1 MELVNALYLYQPVKT
16 ASDRFKSPIGSLEKD
31 DPYSILALKEAVEA
45 LVLLISPFA
54 PHIASELWEALGK
67 GTGLENALWP
77 VFDPEL
83 IKSDEILVVV
93 QVNGKVRDRIT
104 VPAESADEY
113 VKELALSQDKV
124 RQFMGGKEPKKV
136 IYVKSKLV
144 SIVV

>member
-1 MELVNALYLYQPVKT
+1 M
-16 ASDRFKSPIGSLEKD
+16 
-31 DPYSILALKEAVEA
+31 
-45 LVLLISPFA
+45 
-54 PHIASELWEALGK
+54 
-67 GTGLENALWP
+67 
-77 VFDPEL
+77 FDPEL

-104 VPAESADEY
+104 VPAESAEEY